1 MHTNVLR
8 LISVRFVSFIFAFC
22 LLAGT
27 TAVWAAAPKAGK
39 TGAAMP
45 AAASKADQS
54 KKSSVNTVAPAVIKD
69 WGPYLD
75 VAYELTYWDKAE
87 IKEWR
92 EKRDG
97 EIGETLAAYCAAW
110 KGKLT
115 NPSAGAAAAG
125 KEERQTGFR
134 DRDYLRL
141 AIAHTIDYLQS
152 DNQESL
158 NAADQSL
165 EKLIGKISMPEIA
178 YWTGYVKALQAL
190 ERNDASQLVTQ
201 VFNIWNNAV
210 LYTEQSEI
218 VRIAPDKA
226 ASPIATSYYRNLINL
241 VVNRAIINKKM
252 KDVNSLGPLFMML
265 KERNLGEKEG
275 DGKYFSTLV
284 QRIADGLTASDSD
297 RYRLNFT
304 VAVIESKRLQQATA
318 AKLDAEGMTL
328 EAQKLFE
335 QALQYND
342 LAFKWAESR
351 RSSGVVSATVD
362 HLDITSFAI
371 QRLPENEKAPA
382 YKFFAAL
389 PSQNNSTTLLKA
401 MAIFNDIAIY
411 SDAGWEKAGYDSRE
425 LYLKATH
432 RLWRAIMELSLWTGD
447 FYLAKLNN
455 PAPTQNLQSL
465 ATPLQAV
472 LDFYLDFLAS
482 QNSRGL
488 NDVVPDSAYF
498 GAAEAAEKLAYSY
511 QKVNTYSTDN
521 NTAYNLWFF
530 HRLQATEFFP
540 MAPREVNQ
548 IAAALR
554 QDGRYNLFIDYFL
567 PLAGRVKQSP
577 AIKKWIDGQKTDTSA
592 IIRDYVNSIDLIFAS
607 APTDVDDNFVKNAG
621 GSASVASFQ
630 QLREE
635 LQRKPDHPVH
645 RLLKDFYMEEMQKNT
660 SYTQLL
666 KEPNRLN
673 QGF

>member
-8 LISVRFVSFIFAFC
+8 PISARIIPVVFVFC

-27 TAVWAAAPKAGK
+27 TAVWAAAPKQGK
-39 TGAAMP
+39 GAAAP
-45 AAASKADQS
+45 SAASPKAAQPQ
-54 KKSSVNTVAPAVIKD
+54 KSQVAPAPRAVIKD

-97 EIGETLAAYCAAW
+97 EVGETLSAYRAAW
-110 KGKLT
+110 SGKLSKS
-115 NPSAGAAAAG
+115 PAADTAAKDG
-125 KEERQTGFR
+125 QQAGFR

-141 AIAHTIDYLQS
+141 AIANTIDYLQNG
-152 DNQESL
+152 DKESL
-158 NAADQSL
+158 DSADKLL
-165 EKLIGKISMPEIA
+165 ERLKGKSSMPEIA

-190 ERNDASQLVTQ
+190 ERNEASQLVAQ
-201 VFNIWNNAV
+201 VYNIWNNAV
-210 LYTEQSEI
+210 LFAEQGEVARMSSNKAGGS
-218 VRIAPDKA
+218 IAPY
-226 ASPIATSYYRNLINL
+226 YYRNLVNL
-241 VVNRAIINKKM
+241 VVTRAIIEKKM
-252 KDVNSLGPLFMML
+252 KDINALGPLFLML
-265 KERNLGEKEG
+265 KDRDLGGKEG
-275 DGKYFSTLV
+275 DGKYFATLV
-284 QRIADGLTASDSD
+284 QRIADGLTAPDSD
-297 RYRLNFT
+297 RFRLNFT

-335 QALQYND
+335 QALLFNE
-342 LAFKWAESR
+342 LALKWAESR

-371 QRLPENEKAPA
+371 QRLPDNETEPA

-389 PSQNNSTTLLKA
+389 PSQDNSTTLLKA
-401 MAIFNDIAIY
+401 MAIFNDIAVY
-411 SDAGWEKAGYDSRE
+411 SGGGWKTAGYENRD

-455 PAPTQNLQSL
+455 PAPNQNMQNL
-465 ATPLQAV
+465 AIPLQLV
-472 LDFYLDFLAS
+472 LDYYLDFLAS
-482 QNSRGL
+482 QNSRGY
-488 NDVVPDSAYF
+488 NEVVPDSAYF
-498 GAAEAAEKLAYSY
+498 GASEAAEKLAYAY
-511 QKVNTYSTDN
+511 YKVNTYSTD

-540 MAPREVNQ
+540 LAPREVNQ
-548 IAAALR
+548 VAAVLK
-554 QDGRYNLFIDYFL
+554 QDGRYNLFLDYFL

-577 AIKKWIDGQKTDTSA
+577 AVKKWLESQKAESTA
-592 IIRDYVNSIDLIFAS
+592 VVRDYVNSVDRIFAS
-607 APTDVDDNFVKNAG
+607 APDTVADGAPY
-621 GSASVASFQ
+621 VASFQ

-635 LQRKPDHPVH
+635 MQRKPDHPMH
-645 RLLKDFYMEEMQKNT
+645 RLLKDFYMEEMQKNS

-666 KEPNRLN
+666 KDPNRLN
-673 QGF
+673 QGY

>member
-8 LISVRFVSFIFAFC
+8 PISIRIFPFIFAVC

-27 TAVWAAAPKAGK
+27 TAVSAAAPKPGK
-39 TGAAMP
+39 GAATSKT
-45 AAASKADQS
+45 AAPQ
-54 KKSSVNTVAPAVIKD
+54 KSPVNTAPPAVIKD

-97 EIGETLAAYCAAW
+97 EIGETLSAYRAAW
-110 KGKLT
+110 NGKLT
-115 NPSAGAAAAG
+115 KPPAADGSAGKDEQQA
-125 KEERQTGFR
+125 GFR
-134 DRDYLRL
+134 ERDYVRL

-152 DNQESL
+152 GNQESI
-158 NAADQSL
+158 NAADQLL
-165 EKLIGKISMPEIA
+165 EKLKGKSSMPEIA
-178 YWTGYVKALQAL
+178 YWTGYVKSLQAL
-190 ERNDASQLVTQ
+190 ERNDSAQLVAQ
-201 VFNIWNNAV
+201 VFNIWNNAI
-210 LYTEQSEI
+210 LFAEQGDI
-218 VRIAPDKA
+218 VRTATNKAGGSIA
-226 ASPIATSYYRNLINL
+226 SYYYRNLVNL
-241 VVNRAIINKKM
+241 VVTRAVIEKKM
-252 KDVNSLGPLFMML
+252 QDINALGPLFLML
-265 KERNLGEKEG
+265 KDRDLGDREG

-284 QRIADGLTASDSD
+284 QRIADGLTAPDSD

-318 AKLDAEGMTL
+318 AKLDAEGMSL

-335 QALQYND
+335 QALTFNE

-371 QRLPENEKAPA
+371 QRLPDNEKAPA

-389 PSQNNSTTLLKA
+389 PSQDNSTTLLKA
-401 MAIFNDIAIY
+401 MAIFNDIAVY
-411 SDAGWEKAGYDSRE
+411 SDGGWKTAGYENRE

-465 ATPLQAV
+465 AAPLQVV
-472 LDFYLDFLAS
+472 LDYYLDFLAS
-482 QNSRGL
+482 QNSRGYK
-488 NDVVPDSAYF
+488 DVVPDSAYF
-498 GAAEAAEKLAYSY
+498 GASEAAEKLAYAY
-511 QKVNTYSTDN
+511 YKTNMYSTDN
-521 NTAYNLWFF
+521 AAYNLWFF
-530 HRLQATEFFP
+530 HRLQATELFP
-540 MAPREVNQ
+540 LAPREVNQ
-548 IAAALR
+548 VAAVLK
-554 QDGRYNLFIDYFL
+554 QDGRYNLFLDYFL

-577 AIKKWIDGQKTDTSA
+577 AIKKWIEGQKAETTTV
-592 IIRDYVNSIDLIFAS
+592 IRDYVATIDQFFAS
-607 APTDVDDNFVKNAG
+607 APAPVADG
-621 GSASVASFQ
+621 ASYVTSFQ
-630 QLREE
+630 KLREE
-635 LQRKPDHPVH
+635 MQRKPDHPIH

-666 KEPNRLN
+666 KDPNRLN
-673 QGF
+673 QGY